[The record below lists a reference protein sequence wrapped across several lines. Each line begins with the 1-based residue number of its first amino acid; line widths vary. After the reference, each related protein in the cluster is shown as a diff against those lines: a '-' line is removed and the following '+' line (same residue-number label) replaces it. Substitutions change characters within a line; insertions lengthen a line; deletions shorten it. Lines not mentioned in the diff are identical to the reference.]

1 MPAPP
6 RASLSRQASDRPSPG
21 FGHAQSGQYF
31 SGHSTDTNKYEET
44 QQAKAALDAARKE
57 NEKLVAKVREL
68 EAKLKEKDKQKQK
81 SSLAA
86 MSDPA
91 AK

>member
-21 FGHAQSGQYF
+21 FGHGQGGQYF
-31 SGHSTDTNKYEET
+31 DTNKYEEA
-44 QQAKAALDAARKE
+44 QQAKAALEIARKE

-68 EAKLKEKDKQKQK
+68 EAKLKEKEKQK
-81 SSLAA
+81 SVLAA
-86 MSDPA
+86 TSDST